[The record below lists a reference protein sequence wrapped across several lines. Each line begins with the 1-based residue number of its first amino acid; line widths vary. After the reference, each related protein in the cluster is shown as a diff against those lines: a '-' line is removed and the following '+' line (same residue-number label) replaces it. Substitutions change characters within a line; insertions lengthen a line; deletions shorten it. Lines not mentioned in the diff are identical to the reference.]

1 MSIVYTFT
9 VHTLTKKTINDVPD
23 TVVAVVWERSGHD
36 ENGYSG
42 SYKMR
47 SELDVIQVGVSTNYT
62 LFSNLTKNQIKS
74 WIPEKDMERANRIID
89 EGIEA
94 SREHEETVEKGS
106 LPWEV

>member
-9 VHTLTKKTINDVPD
+9 VHSLTKKTINDVPD

-42 SYKMR
+42 SCKMR
-47 SELDVIQVGVSTNYT
+47 SELDVSQVGVSEGHTE
-62 LFSNLTKNQIKS
+62 FSKLTKKEVKS
-74 WIPEKDMERANRIID
+74 WIPKGDMEKSTRIIAA
-89 EGIEA
+89 GIEA
-94 SREHEETVEKGS
+94 SREHEELVDKGS

>member
-9 VHTLTKKTINDVPD
+9 VHTLTKKTINDVPN

-47 SELDVIQVGVSTNYT
+47 SELDVSQVGVSTSYT
-62 LFSNLTKNQIKS
+62 LFSELTKNQVKS
-74 WIPEKDMERANRIID
+74 WIPERDMEKSTRAID
-89 EGIEA
+89 AGIEA
-94 SREHEETVEKGS
+94 SREHEENVDKGS